1 MEGEDEIALQGLLG
15 HRRNDETDSM
25 ELKSTS
31 KFQENNESF
40 DNEFGSGD
48 PDFDEA
54 EQMAYNLSSKEQKNK
69 SPPLSPNR
77 QSLHEK
83 RRAQWGG
90 GSFGGRYDHEE
101 QKQKID
107 EV

>member
-15 HRRNDETDSM
+15 HRRNDEADSM

-54 EQMAYNLSSKEQKNK
+54 E
-69 SPPLSPNR
+69 
-77 QSLHEK
+77 
-83 RRAQWGG
+83 
-90 GSFGGRYDHEE
+90 
-101 QKQKID
+101 
-107 EV
+107 